1 MIHKL
6 LKRPQ
11 AIIGLCLIAIVIVI
25 AIAAPAFSPHDPELV
40 NLSQKYAQ
48 PDAEYPLG
56 TDQLGR
62 CTLSRQLYGAI
73 FHRNQ
78 FTCAADFVC
87 DWSDCRYF

>member
-62 CTLSRQLYGAI
+62 CTLSSCCMEPDIPSESVYL
-73 FHRNQ
+73 
-78 FTCAADFVC
+78 CC
-87 DWSDCRYF
+87 

>member
-40 NLSQKYAQ
+40 NLSQSMLSLTQNTLLEQINWAGVPYQ
-48 PDAEYPLG
+48 GCCMEPDIPSESVYL
-56 TDQLGR
+56 
-62 CTLSRQLYGAI
+62 C
-73 FHRNQ
+73 
-78 FTCAADFVC
+78 C
-87 DWSDCRYF
+87 

>member
-48 PDAEYPLG
+48 PDAEQINWAGVPYQGCCMEPDIPSESVYL
-56 TDQLGR
+56 
-62 CTLSRQLYGAI
+62 C
-73 FHRNQ
+73 
-78 FTCAADFVC
+78 C
-87 DWSDCRYF
+87 

>member
-48 PDAEYPLG
+48 PDAECRAARRSAFRAFPL
-56 TDQLGR
+56 
-62 CTLSRQLYGAI
+62 
-73 FHRNQ
+73 F
-78 FTCAADFVC
+78 
-87 DWSDCRYF
+87 CRGKAQKKSLTAQQNCCL

>member
-40 NLSQKYAQ
+40 NFSQKYAQ

-62 CTLSRQLYGAI
+62 CTDVYKRQMI
-73 FHRNQ
+73 HRPVL
-78 FTCAADFVC
+78 CWYSSVGRAADL
-87 DWSDCRYF
+87 

>member
-48 PDAEYPLG
+48 PDA
-56 TDQLGR
+56 Q
-62 CTLSRQLYGAI
+62 
-73 FHRNQ
+73 
-78 FTCAADFVC
+78 
-87 DWSDCRYF
+87 

>member
-40 NLSQKYAQ
+40 NLSQKYALKMGGNVYHLYHKEASKNNEQ
-48 PDAEYPLG
+48 RHLAEL
-56 TDQLGR
+56 DKVKR
-62 CTLSRQLYGAI
+62 EHLSWCENGIDKYL
-73 FHRNQ
+73 
-78 FTCAADFVC
+78 
-87 DWSDCRYF
+87 S

>member
-56 TDQLGR
+56 TDNWAGVPYQGCCMEPDIPSESVYL
-62 CTLSRQLYGAI
+62 C
-73 FHRNQ
+73 
-78 FTCAADFVC
+78 C
-87 DWSDCRYF
+87 

>member
-40 NLSQKYAQ
+40 NTLLEQINWAGVPYQ
-48 PDAEYPLG
+48 GCCMEPDIPSESVYL
-56 TDQLGR
+56 
-62 CTLSRQLYGAI
+62 C
-73 FHRNQ
+73 
-78 FTCAADFVC
+78 C
-87 DWSDCRYF
+87 